1 MCFLQPPHPSL
12 LPPPPT
18 SSAILATLLLALNP
32 QTLSRAHRS
41 NSLVPTR
48 SLPPKLSSHPLHS
61 PAPRHPFLYPSF
73 YAGTVYAEPEDAG
86 DRKFRSRRFAP
97 R

>member
-1 MCFLQPPHPSL
+1 MCFLQPPHSSL

-32 QTLSRAHRS
+32 QTLSAHRF

-48 SLPPKLSSHPLHS
+48 SLPPELSSHSLHS